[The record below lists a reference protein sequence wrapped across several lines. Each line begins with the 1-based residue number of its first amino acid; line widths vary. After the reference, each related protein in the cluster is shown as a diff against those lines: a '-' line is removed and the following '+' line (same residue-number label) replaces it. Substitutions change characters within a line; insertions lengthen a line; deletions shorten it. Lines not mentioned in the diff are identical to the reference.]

1 MIYLINNKYYIRV
14 APLKYTEIDFELK
27 NNDVII
33 KPTRNKIEANGNMI
47 INEVNFQNEKEK
59 IKYSLLD
66 KDENDSSNDVEETRR
81 YRKRR

>member
-27 NNDVII
+27 NNNVII
-33 KPTRNKIEANGNMI
+33 KPTRNRIEANGNMI
-47 INEVNFQNEKEK
+47 IKEVNFQNEKEK
-59 IKYSLLD
+59 IKHSLLD

>member
-33 KPTRNKIEANGNMI
+33 KPTRNRIEANGNMI
-47 INEVNFQNEKEK
+47 IKEVNFQNEKEK
-59 IKYSLLD
+59 IKHSLLD